1 MNLVLTEGGAA
12 AVRAGDP
19 AAVQEALAREAAP
32 VWLRTAGERHDVV
45 VAGVH
50 APKSDGLYQASRAA
64 TYLGLAARP
73 ALADG
78 GLIVLCADLP
88 LGAGDGP
95 GERNFL
101 DVLAAASSPAELL
114 ERGLREPL
122 GPGGQRSFVVARVL
136 ERYRLAVVGA
146 TDARFLE
153 PLAHLGVAAFDSV
166 DAALAAEDERLGRR
180 ASVLAVADAMATVV
194 TAA

>member
-1 MNLVLTEGGAA
+1 MWCVSFGGQITAGLYRSASWAA
-12 AVRAGDP
+12 P
-19 AAVQEALAREAAP
+19 AWLREAP
-32 VWLRTAGERHDVV
+32 ERHDVV

-73 ALADG
+73 AVAEG
-78 GLIVLCADLP
+78 GLIVLTADMP

-101 DVLAAASSPAELL
+101 DVLAAASSPEELL

-136 ERYRLAVVGA
+136 GRFRLAVAGA
-146 TDARFLE
+146 ADPAFLE
-153 PLAHLGVAAFDSV
+153 PLSHLGVAAFDSV
-166 DAALAAEDERLGRR
+166 DAALAAEESRLGRR